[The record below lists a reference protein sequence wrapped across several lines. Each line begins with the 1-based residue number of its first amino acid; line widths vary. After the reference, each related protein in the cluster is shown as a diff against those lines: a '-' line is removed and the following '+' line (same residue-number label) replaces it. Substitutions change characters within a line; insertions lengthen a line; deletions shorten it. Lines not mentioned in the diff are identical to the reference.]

1 MRLEDKIKTM
11 IKPSIDALGFDLW
24 GIEYLPAGNHSTLRI
39 YIDKP
44 GGITVD
50 DCADASYQIS
60 AVLEVEDPISNAYRL
75 EVSSPGLD
83 RQLFEPEQ
91 FATYQNEELQIRTS
105 EPVLGRRKFKGKVA
119 ELLDDGVVLDVD
131 GEMYEVPFDIIEKA
145 NVVPK
150 FEKGSKR

>member
-1 MRLEDKIKTM
+1 MVLEDKIEAM

-24 GIEYLPAGNHSTLRI
+24 GLEYLPAGNHSILRI

-44 GGITVD
+44 EGITVD
-50 DCADASYQIS
+50 DCAEASYQIS

-83 RQLFEPEQ
+83 RQLFKPEQ
-91 FATYQNEELQIRTS
+91 YREYQNEVLQIRTS
-105 EPVLGRRKFKGKVA
+105 EPVLGRRKFKGPITEV
-119 ELLDDGVVLDVD
+119 LDDGVVLDVD
-131 GEMYEVPFDIIEKA
+131 GEEYEIPFDTIEKA
-145 NVVPK
+145 NVVPQ